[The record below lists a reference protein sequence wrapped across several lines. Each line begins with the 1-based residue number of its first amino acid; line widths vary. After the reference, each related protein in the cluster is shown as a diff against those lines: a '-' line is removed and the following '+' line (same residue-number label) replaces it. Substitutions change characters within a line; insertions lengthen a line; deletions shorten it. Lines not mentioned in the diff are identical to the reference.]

1 MLSFWLFLVNCYSI
15 LYTIYIIIITHSW
28 KTITNAIQF
37 ILVFLKRVFSLRVL
51 IINQIR
57 LMDLRNKVVSAPLIW
72 LEGRF
77 QKDVYVRVNEKG
89 IIEQIGSKSILLP
102 GEDAIIVPNSVI
114 LIEIIKCML
123 RFFPLK
129 KLILIHI
136 LKMIFLLLSK
146 DPNLI
151 TSWIIIG
158 KNFAQNNTIC
168 VIFVL

>member
-1 MLSFWLFLVNCYSI
+1 MD
-15 LYTIYIIIITHSW
+15 IY
-28 KTITNAIQF
+28 TNAMQF
-37 ILVFLKRVFSLRVL
+37 ILFFLKRVFSLRVL

-123 RFFPLK
+123 LFF
-129 KLILIHI
+129 
-136 LKMIFLLLSK
+136 LSK
-146 DPNLI
+146 
-151 TSWIIIG
+151 S
-158 KNFAQNNTIC
+158 
-168 VIFVL
+168 

>member
-28 KTITNAIQF
+28 KTITNGYLYKCYTIYF
-37 ILVFLKRVFSLRVL
+37 FKKKRVFSLRVL

-123 RFFPLK
+123 LFF
-129 KLILIHI
+129 
-136 LKMIFLLLSK
+136 LSK
-146 DPNLI
+146 
-151 TSWIIIG
+151 SW
-158 KNFAQNNTIC
+158 FWF
-168 VIFVL
+168 IF